1 MLAQMT
7 RLLLTLLAALLV
19 VLAAG
24 LATFYIVDG
33 HPLPESAAYLQADGY
48 SVEQRDDGSWL
59 FRPDAPNGRG
69 LLIMHGAL
77 IKPQSYA
84 KTAAFFAQRG
94 YTVLLPYG
102 GATRLPINAV
112 NGAATAMADLGLQQ
126 WFSLAHS
133 MGGMA
138 SLQLIQRNPQLPVA
152 AAAVWASGMVGDFTA
167 LQTPI
172 LFLWGDSDEILPRE
186 RFEAGKTKLPT
197 SVEYVTVNGANHKDF
212 AMYGHQFFD
221 GEGQLGWEQQIDT
234 ANRLTLDFFERAA
247 AAD

>member
-7 RLLLTLLAALLV
+7 RLLLKLLAALLV
-19 VLAAG
+19 LLGAG

-33 HPLPESAAYLQADGY
+33 HPLPESAAYLQGDGY
-48 SVEQRDDGSWL
+48 AVEAQGDGSWL

-84 KTAAFFAQRG
+84 KTAGFFARQG

-112 NGAATAMADLGLQQ
+112 DAGATAMAALGLEQ
-126 WFSLAHS
+126 WFSIGHS

-138 SLQLIQRNPQLPVA
+138 SLQVIQRNPQLPVA

-172 LFLWGDSDEILPRE
+172 LFLWGDSDDILPRP
-186 RFEAGKTKLPT
+186 RFETGKGKLPAT
-197 SVEYVTVNGANHKDF
+197 VEYVTVNGANHKDF

-234 ANRLTLDFFERAA
+234 ANRLTLEFFERII
-247 AAD
+247 ADE